1 MVVRLGHAQVVLRG
15 CVWGWGYCLV
25 CTQFT
30 DEETEAGSISKV
42 PTVRETGPGLQRKAA
57 RIQGHLHRPAG
68 G

>member
-1 MVVRLGHAQVVLRG
+1 M
-15 CVWGWGYCLV
+15 V